1 MDVAHE
7 LLQVHATNAG
17 LTRSK
22 PARGGAG
29 SDYLPPGSIEVT
41 VQRTVDRSYGM
52 LFGTAE
58 LRVVQNIMFP
68 PLMGLSVIWRRMRKV
83 NTEFRTNIGIPY
95 KGACLNRALS
105 YS

>member
-29 SDYLPPGSIEVT
+29 SDYFTPGSIEVS
-41 VQRTVDRSYGM
+41 VQQRDERSNGCFYEH
-52 LFGTAE
+52 A
-58 LRVVQNIMFP
+58 R
-68 PLMGLSVIWRRMRKV
+68 GL
-83 NTEFRTNIGIPY
+83 
-95 KGACLNRALS
+95 
-105 YS
+105 